1 MAGEPT
7 AAAAA
12 MNVDD
17 GALASQEKVSK
28 KAKVEGARADGR
40 PKQPPDWDAILGGV
54 GGSADPKLKAPAPP
68 PKGVAPTVGVQPEG
82 SAIPKPKAASSQRA
96 DVKAVNDAK
105 KEQSLK
111 TELAAI
117 LVPETHESGRGR
129 TPPALVAPKVD
140 TGARKRPTSASR
152 PATSVEEEVPKR
164 RRHYE
169 AEQVR
174 VSRRLLVCTRR
185 ILVACATQV
194 REYMSKQQSKRM
206 QQAELEKQKE
216 SVRRKQQVR
225 H

>member
-54 GGSADPKLKAPAPP
+54 GGSEDPKLKAPAPP
-68 PKGVAPTVGVQPEG
+68 PKGVAPTVGVRPEG
-82 SAIPKPKAASSQRA
+82 SAILKPKAASSQRA

-185 ILVACATQV
+185 ILVACARCASTC
-194 REYMSKQQSKRM
+194 RSNNPSACSRP
-206 QQAELEKQKE
+206 
-216 SVRRKQQVR
+216 S
-225 H
+225 